1 MKERKGELM
10 DKLSIKRF
18 FAFTLAETLIVMGII
33 GVVAALTIPNLNSS
47 TADKEKVAKLKKYIQ
62 TLKMQL
68 AGLKLFMDRCQIGE

>member
-1 MKERKGELM
+1 M

-47 TADKEKVAKLKKYIQ
+47 TADKEKVAKLKKSIF
-62 TLKMQL
+62 KP
-68 AGLKLFMDRCQIGE
+68 